1 MSEVNRTSLDW
12 ARDIARAYR
21 WALMRVAPAECERL
35 DADARATGQRW
46 ITPLHIPADAADHAE
61 EAVMSPK
68 DIAHLWGIPV
78 GTIYGWASKGLL
90 KPSLVDENGRPVE
103 PGQPAKYLVSD
114 VMSVESRR
122 MVRRLDIA

>member
-1 MSEVNRTSLDW
+1 MTEIARTSLDW

-21 WALMRVAPAECERL
+21 WALMRLAPEECARL
-35 DADARATGQRW
+35 DEQARVVGQRW
-46 ITPLHIPADAADHAE
+46 ITPQYIPAEAADFAD

-78 GTIYGWASKGLL
+78 GTIYGWVSKGLL
-90 KPSLVDENGRPVE
+90 KPSAVDEHGRPVE
-103 PGQPAKYLVSD
+103 PGAPAKYLVRD
-114 VMSVESRR
+114 VKSVEERR